1 MKKNKGGKQFKTN
14 SKLLRGFLTERE
26 VELLHRQIR
35 INSIAMDRY
44 IQTIDLLANKE
55 KCPKDAN
62 TLMYLRSQLSI
73 AIAENDTFRKVLWR
87 HAQCVESQLSSDSD
101 LDAAS
106 FLVGRINSRRKA
118 LMAQMA
124 MTRRSS

>member
-1 MKKNKGGKQFKTN
+1 MKKNRN
-14 SKLLRGFLTERE
+14 SKQPKSAAKLHCGFLTKRQ

-35 INSIAMDRY
+35 INSITMDRY
-44 IQTIDLLANKE
+44 IKTIDLLANKE

-62 TLMYLRSQLSI
+62 TLTYLRSCLSI

-87 HAQCVESQLSSDSD
+87 HAQCVESQFSLDES
-101 LDAAS
+101 LDATS
-106 FLVGRINSRRKA
+106 FLVDRIKSRKKA

-124 MTRRSS
+124 MTRRS